1 MIRASYCRDA
11 PKITVTGHAGS
22 APHGHDLVCAGVS
35 TLVYTLAFHV
45 QKLERAGLCANAQV
59 RLLPGDAEVAC
70 TPLPG
75 QRQAVTLLMGAGLIL
90 NSTVLEP
97 LYAPLPLTVTLY
109 LPTFLRPSL

>member
-45 QKLERAGLCANAQV
+45 QELERAGLCADAQV

-75 QRQAVTLLMGAGLIL
+75 QRQAVTAVFDTLWAGFSLLSRQFPEFVSAAQG
-90 NSTVLEP
+90 
-97 LYAPLPLTVTLY
+97 
-109 LPTFLRPSL
+109 